1 MKKQNNCPAWA
12 DVELAEATK
21 QLHISAAK
29 ELAGRATRNK
39 ELLQEVIA
47 EMKDRGPEYWHRIQG
62 GNRANVKAIM
72 NEIGREILE
81 KRK

>member
-1 MKKQNNCPAWA
+1 MSENKKNYPAWA

-21 QLHISAAK
+21 KLHVEAAK
-29 ELAGRATRNK
+29 ELMKKATRNK

-47 EMKDRGPEYWHRIQG
+47 EMEKRGPEYWYRIQG

-72 NEIGREILE
+72 NEIGREILG
-81 KRK
+81 K